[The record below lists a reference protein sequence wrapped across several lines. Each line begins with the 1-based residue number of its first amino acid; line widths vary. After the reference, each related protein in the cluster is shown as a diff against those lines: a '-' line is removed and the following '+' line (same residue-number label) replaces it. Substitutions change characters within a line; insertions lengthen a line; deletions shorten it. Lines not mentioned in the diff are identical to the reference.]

1 MELLQIV
8 DPYTC
13 LLLPAGVIAELL
25 TCTAGPAGGQKG
37 GTRVLETLLRA
48 DVAVPLL
55 ELSRRAVEFRYL
67 HKQGQ
72 PAQPMQKPLHIK

>member
-1 MELLQIV
+1 V
-8 DPYTC
+8 
-13 LLLPAGVIAELL
+13 LLPAGVIAELL
-25 TCTAGPAGGQKG
+25 TCTAGPTAPAGGQKG

-72 PAQPMQKPLHIK
+72 PAQLMQKPLLIK